1 VTTLYIRPPAEASA
15 DSAPAASLP
24 CQYVLA
30 GADGRLLQQGEA
42 ALGALAGAI
51 AKARRVLLLVAAA
64 DVTLLRLKTPPL
76 SAARLKAALPALVE
90 EQILAEPADCVL
102 AAGPAGADGVRS
114 VAVARRAW
122 LEALV
127 KVLLAQGARGIGALP
142 AQLCLPL
149 PAEGATAALRLD
161 GAGLE
166 LTLRLGAHEG
176 MGLMLAPSPP
186 AALDALRACAG
197 PAPVTVYLAPAL
209 RAALGQ
215 FDAPGITLE
224 DEDWRHWIG
233 GAAGAAGLGLDL
245 AAALGVAGGQSRDW
259 RRWRWPLR
267 LALLA
272 LVVNIAGVNLDW
284 LRLKRDADGLRAS
297 MLQSFKSAYPNET
310 PLLPAAQMRRNIAAA
325 QQAGGAASADD
336 FGTLAAAFGEALG
349 SLRGNGALASL
360 EYREHALIVKLKPDT
375 LDAAALAQVRAA
387 LAARQ
392 LQLSEQGPG
401 VLQIR
406 RAGANP
412 GEKS

>member
-24 CQYVLA
+24 CQYALA

-76 SAARLKAALPALVE
+76 SPARLKAALPALVE

-127 KVLLAQGARGIGALP
+127 KALLAQGARGIGALP

-149 PAEGATAALRLD
+149 PAEGATAALRRD

-197 PAPVTVYLAPAL
+197 TAPVTVHLAPAL

-215 FDAPGITLE
+215 CDAPGITLE

-233 GAAGAAGLGLDL
+233 GAGVAGLGLDL
-245 AAALGVAGGQSRDW
+245 AAALGVPGGQARDW

-284 LRLKRDADGLRAS
+284 LRLKRDADALRAS

-325 QQAGGAASADD
+325 QQAGGTAAADD
-336 FGTLAAAFGEALG
+336 FSTLAAAFGEALG

-360 EYREHALIVKLKPDT
+360 EYRERALIVKLKPDT
-375 LDAAALAQVRAA
+375 LDSAALAQVRAA

-392 LQLSEQGPG
+392 LQVSEQGPG